1 MYDFKLNK
9 NEIIKIISD
18 DGVIY
23 ANKEERNVTFI
34 ITNLR
39 LLILDYPSGIY
50 NSAEDLRI
58 SGKMN
63 YIRKKEIISEI
74 NLNHIVSI
82 TKQMDYYKIA
92 LKDKKYINLNDD
104 SIIEYLNKEE
114 KWKRK

>member
-74 NLNHIVSI
+74 NLDDIVSI
-82 TKQMDYYKIA
+82 TKEIDYYKIA

-114 KWKRK
+114 K